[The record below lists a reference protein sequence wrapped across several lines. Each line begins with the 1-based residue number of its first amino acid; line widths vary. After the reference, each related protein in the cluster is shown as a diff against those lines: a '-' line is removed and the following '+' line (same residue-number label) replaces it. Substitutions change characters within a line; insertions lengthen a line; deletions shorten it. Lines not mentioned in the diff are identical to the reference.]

1 MKINVLHS
9 LDQTLAI
16 LDAPEA
22 RRPELLVA
30 MRQPMSGMFPW
41 IPGGPDHLMTHRGT
55 FGFPLT
61 GHDDILREALAMM
74 LSAGVP
80 ERVEAG
86 VGSALQALREAD
98 PQLEF
103 PDELRVLITLGDPTD
118 HHFMNEIRGLSAF
131 GGIAGF
137 IELTLWPNPTVLDRV
152 EGIAAHEL
160 HHNVRYGP
168 GGIVWN
174 PMTVA
179 VGEQVVAEGLAD
191 VFARELHGVAGP
203 THFVGAASTSDAAV
217 AKVLSGLEITG
228 MQHMVPW
235 VHGDAAARR
244 FGAAPVGLPT
254 GAGYAAGRVL
264 VENHL
269 SATRTTAASNV
280 RTDWRIVAESSRS
293 TRDPEA
299 DT

>member
-1 MKINVLHS
+1 MKINVLDS
-9 LDQTLAI
+9 LDQTLTI
-16 LDAPEA
+16 LDAPET

-61 GHDDILREALAMM
+61 GHDDLLREALAMM
-74 LSAGVP
+74 RSAGVP

-86 VGSALQALREAD
+86 LGTALQALREAD

-103 PDELRVLITLGDPTD
+103 PEELRVLITLGNPADD
-118 HHFMNEIRGLSAF
+118 HFMHEIQGLSAF

-137 IELTLWPNPTVLDRV
+137 IELTLWPNPTVMDRV
-152 EGIAAHEL
+152 EAIAAHEL

-191 VFARELHGVAGP
+191 VFARELHGLAGP
-203 THFVGAASTSDAAV
+203 THFVRASGEHDPAV
-217 AKVLSGLEITG
+217 VKVLSGLEITG
-228 MQHMVPW
+228 MQNLVPW

-244 FGAAPVGLPT
+244 FGAEPVGLST

-269 SATRTTAASNV
+269 SATRTTAAANV
-280 RTDWRIVAESSRS
+280 RTDWRVVAESSRS
-293 TRDPEA
+293 NHDPKA

>member
-1 MKINVLHS
+1 MKINVLDS

-16 LDAPEA
+16 LDAPESERA
-22 RRPELLVA
+22 DLLLS

-41 IPGGPDHLMTHRGT
+41 IPGGPDHLAAHRGT

-61 GHDDILREALAMM
+61 GHDELLREALTAMR
-74 LSAGVP
+74 SARVP

-86 VGSALQALREAD
+86 LDTAMRALREAD
-98 PQLEF
+98 PDLRF
-103 PDELRVLITLGDPTD
+103 PEELRVLITLGDPTD
-118 HHFMNEIRGLSAF
+118 DHFMHEIQGLSAF

-137 IELTLWPNPTVLDRV
+137 IELTLWPNPTVLERV
-152 EGIAAHEL
+152 EAIAAHEL

-191 VFARELHGVAGP
+191 VFARELYGEAGP
-203 THFVGAASTSDAAV
+203 THFVGAAGSSEDAV

-244 FGAAPVGLPT
+244 FGAEPVGLPT

-264 VENHL
+264 VDGHL
-269 SATRTTAASNV
+269 TATRTTAAANV
-280 RTDWRIVAESSRS
+280 RTDWRIVAGTSR
-293 TRDPEA
+293 
-299 DT
+299 

>member
-1 MKINVLHS
+1 MKINVLDS

-16 LDAPEA
+16 LDASET
-22 RRPELLVA
+22 RRSELLVA

-61 GHDDILREALAMM
+61 GHDDLLREALATM
-74 LSAGVP
+74 LSARVR

-86 VGSALQALREAD
+86 LGAAMQALREAN

-103 PDELRVLITLGDPTD
+103 PEELRVLITLGDPTD
-118 HHFMNEIRGLSAF
+118 DHFMNEIQGLSAF

-137 IELTLWPNPTVLDRV
+137 IELTLWPNPSVLERV
-152 EGIAAHEL
+152 EAIVAHEL
-160 HHNVRYGP
+160 HHNVRYGH

-191 VFARELHGVAGP
+191 VFARELHGVVGP
-203 THFVGAASTSDAAV
+203 THFVGPEGSSDAAV
-217 AKVLSGLEITG
+217 ARVLSGLEVTG

-244 FGAAPVGLPT
+244 FGADPVGLPT

-264 VENHL
+264 VDRHL
-269 SATRTTAASNV
+269 AATGSTAAANV
-280 RTDWRIVAESSRS
+280 RTDWRIVAGASR
-293 TRDPEA
+293 
-299 DT
+299 